1 MSLQNLSTRRLSRRQ
16 LLKAGATTAATLALA
31 ACAPTAAPA
40 PAAEGEKKE
49 EAKPA
54 AKEVELRLTF
64 WGDLADM
71 PTWKWGIGE
80 FAKVHPEIKVK
91 WENTP
96 WGEYWTKLQTEVA
109 GGTTPDVVGMV
120 SMYSQQYIRQGT
132 LLSLNPF
139 IEREPDVKVDD
150 FWPAIMG
157 AYTWK
162 NETFAFPYDLST
174 MLLMYN
180 KKMFDEASVPYPATE
195 WTWEQ
200 FLDACTKMTKAGQWG
215 FLLPGFDWT
224 IDAWL
229 STNKAR
235 FISEDGLKC
244 LLDSAEA
251 IETVQFLADL
261 RNKSH
266 VSPTPGEAG
275 DIPLFETGKAG
286 ITWGNPEFVQVL
298 TTRVGPP
305 RQNDKFAWDVA
316 LVPKKQQNGN
326 GLAGG
331 SFAIGKSAKYTEEA
345 WTFIKFYTSG
355 PILREMVGVPSRG
368 IPGRKSVGD
377 SLVTDQNPEHQKY
390 FLDVLD
396 YPADIMHVLAI
407 PAYQQAVDTM
417 SKYLDQIFLGQ
428 MTAAEGLPKVVAEL
442 NPILEKT
449 AGGA

>member
-1 MSLQNLSTRRLSRRQ
+1 
-16 LLKAGATTAATLALA
+16 
-31 ACAPTAAPA
+31 
-40 PAAEGEKKE
+40 
-49 EAKPA
+49 
-54 AKEVELRLTF
+54 
-64 WGDLADM
+64 
-71 PTWKWGIGE
+71 
-80 FAKVHPEIKVK
+80 
-91 WENTP
+91 
-96 WGEYWTKLQTEVA
+96 
-109 GGTTPDVVGMV
+109 
-120 SMYSQQYIRQGT
+120 
-132 LLSLNPF
+132 
-139 IEREPDVKVDD
+139 
-150 FWPAIMG
+150 
-157 AYTWK
+157 
-162 NETFAFPYDLST
+162 
-174 MLLMYN
+174 
-180 KKMFDEASVPYPATE
+180 MFDEASVPYPATE

-417 SKYLDQIFLGQ
+417 RKYLDQIFLGQ